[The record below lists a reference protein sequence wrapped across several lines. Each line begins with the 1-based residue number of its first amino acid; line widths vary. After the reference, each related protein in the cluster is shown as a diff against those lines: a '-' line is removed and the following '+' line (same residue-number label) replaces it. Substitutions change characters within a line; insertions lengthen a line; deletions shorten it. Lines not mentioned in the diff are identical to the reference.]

1 MAADISQ
8 IMVVTKN
15 EMIKCVRGKKFL
27 VSLLIVLLVFILITA
42 LQFVTKNWDSMNNIA
57 NLVDVYFDTLPVV
70 ITLIVALLSS
80 IAIVSEFEERTAL
93 ILFTRPVRRTSILLG
108 KILSCTIIEAAI
120 ILAYYILVCI
130 VGIAKIGE
138 IPFEFI
144 TSFGFAVLYAFAA
157 SGVAFIISSFF
168 RKGSVCTVISILL
181 LVLVFPLVST
191 MMSTNDGENWYMI
204 DQAGDTIYT
213 CVPEYVDNYNKS
225 LIRFDEV
232 VDNAAEILSGYVN
245 SSTASG
251 KQGLDTVV
259 FAETFHELSEE
270 MQQAVVAAVQKTGSV
285 PADYEMY
292 FTSEFMDLSDSDRK
306 SLVGL
311 YAFLSMGADKNIPE
325 MIVVLRFMTNMSI
338 LKPIDYPDLVK
349 NAAVLIIW
357 GLVCYLIAWAR
368 FVRREF

>member
-1 MAADISQ
+1 MAADFSQ

-27 VSLLIVLLVFILITA
+27 VSLLIVLLVFLLITA
-42 LQFVTKNWDSMNNIA
+42 LQFVTKNWDKMDNIA
-57 NLVDVYFDTLPVV
+57 TLVDVYFDTLPVV

-130 VGIAKIGE
+130 IGITKIGE

-191 MMSTNDGENWYMI
+191 MTATNDGENWYMI

-213 CVPEYVDNYNKS
+213 CVPEYVDNYNES
-225 LIRFDEV
+225 LVRFDEV

-245 SSTASG
+245 STTTDI
-251 KQGLDTVV
+251 KGLDTLV
-259 FAETFHELSEE
+259 FAEAFHELSKE
-270 MQQAVVAAVQKTGSV
+270 MQQTVVAAVQKTGAV
-285 PADYEMY
+285 PADYEGY
-292 FTSEFMDLSDSDRK
+292 FTQEFMNISDSERK
-306 SLVGL
+306 SLVDL
-311 YAFLSMGADKNIPE
+311 YAFLNIGADKNIPE
-325 MIVVLRFMTNMSI
+325 MIVILRFMTNMSI

-349 NAAVLIIW
+349 NATVLIIW

-368 FVRREF
+368 FIRREF